1 MPEFNTILE
10 ALKNLSD
17 EILDEQVIEEKVYWT
32 RDIGSYHQ
40 DSIFHFV
47 ASPSDFSNI
56 IDSSALWANKRNHLT
71 KHTGQYD
78 INADELSKKFNKKY
92 GYICFTQH
100 SAKVAYEYDRPFGI
114 EFDKHAIDNYL
125 DQNEQLQLLDYNQFK
140 QKTLGYVNKDKISKD
155 KKISQLIKTSNS
167 SSKAFND
174 VRLCAVGKLK
184 TGKAFIAI
192 QNWKSRLLNTDID
205 DALYNKLITWMR
217 KVTPNGLLLHFINDS
232 ALNRKS
238 VPAREFLSAID
249 HPNKNAITHK
259 YINLDKPLSTGFDEI
274 DEIYAVCAII
284 EYGLVTKGARGNTTN
299 EIPPLW
305 NLDNTTTEEILSE
318 LSDQQLSDLTDLAID
333 DTALSDLSDIFN
345 EYEQRLYLPDARDF
359 YFESNDVKSL
369 WLPEIFAGTQNR
381 AQRYVYLKNI
391 FEAFDAADIL
401 DTKAI
406 ADICNKN
413 MLNTSSIINSIYT
426 LYETIKQSR
435 LPVTFYKYEDDPELK
450 KLPKDVSN
458 INTDDLHTPS
468 KSRTRDNQRYV
479 TSSEILDVI
488 YSETN
493 VGTPNTYAQDIYNTD
508 LFLLHDEKGNPSLIY
523 RKFKT
528 KTGLVMA
535 ARIGAEA
542 IILGTDASGEIYLKL
557 IDKGNFLELPGGSFD
572 KKPNSDSDVIEFMKR
587 KIKKE
592 TGLSTNDISSL
603 QLFDGDGIYMYEGKP
618 TDYIKKITKDM
629 PALKWFASYYCLVGA
644 VYKDVIDKKALDLDT
659 SENAGGEISRW
670 IKLRQLT
677 SNNEFMRRYA
687 NIMPYINQLKDN
699 L

>member
-1 MPEFNTILE
+1 M
-10 ALKNLSD
+10 
-17 EILDEQVIEEKVYWT
+17 
-32 RDIGSYHQ
+32 
-40 DSIFHFV
+40 
-47 ASPSDFSNI
+47 
-56 IDSSALWANKRNHLT
+56 
-71 KHTGQYD
+71 
-78 INADELSKKFNKKY
+78 
-92 GYICFTQH
+92 
-100 SAKVAYEYDRPFGI
+100 AYEYDRPFGI
-114 EFDKHAIDNYL
+114 EFNKHAIDAYL
-125 DQNEQLQLLDYNQFK
+125 NGNEQLQLIDYNQFK
-140 QKTLGYVNKDKISKD
+140 QKTLGYVNKGKISKD

-205 DALYNKLITWMR
+205 DALYNKLVTWMQ
-217 KVTPNGLLLHFINDS
+217 KVTPNGLLLHFINDPT
-232 ALNRKS
+232 LNRNAT
-238 VPAREFLSAID
+238 PAREFLSDID
-249 HPNKNAITHK
+249 HPNKDVITHK

-305 NLDNTTTEEILSE
+305 NLDKTTTEEILGE
-318 LSDQQLSDLTDLAID
+318 LSDKQLSDLTDLEID
-333 DTALSDLSDIFN
+333 DEALSELSDIFN

-359 YFESNDVKSL
+359 YFEASDVKSL

-391 FEAFDAADIL
+391 FEDFDAADIL
-401 DTKAI
+401 DHAEVTA
-406 ADICNKN
+406 ICNKN
-413 MLNTSSIINSIYT
+413 MLNTSSIISSIYT
-426 LYETIKQSR
+426 LYETVKQSR
-435 LPVTFYKYEDDPELK
+435 LPITFYKYEDDPNIT
-450 KLPKDVSN
+450 KLPKDKSN
-458 INTDDLHTPS
+458 INIDDLHTPS

-479 TSSEILDVI
+479 TSAEILDVI

-493 VGTPNTYAQDIYNTD
+493 VGTPATYAQDIYNTD

-542 IILGTDASGEIYLKL
+542 IILGADASGEIYLKL

-572 KKPNSDSDVIEFMKR
+572 KKPSSDADVIEFMKQ

-592 TGLSTNDISSL
+592 AGLSTSDMSSL

-644 VYKDVIDKKALDLDT
+644 IYKNIIDKKELDLDT
-659 SENAGGEISRW
+659 SDTPGGEISRW
-670 IKLRQLT
+670 VKLRQLS

-687 NIMPYINQLKDN
+687 NIIPYINQLKDK